1 MSTLRERLQ
10 ALIDNPDDL
19 STLPEIISEVEQL
32 ETELDEANEKIG
44 KLHELNRKYLAM
56 IPISDETEKK
66 EEEEKPVTV
75 EDAVAE
81 IMKGVI

>member
-1 MSTLRERLQ
+1 MATLRERLQ

-19 STLPEIISEVEQL
+19 STLPEIISEVGQL

-56 IPISDETEKK
+56 IPINDGTEKK
-66 EEEEKPVTV
+66 EEEEKTVTV

-81 IMKGVI
+81 IMKGVL

>member
-1 MSTLRERLQ
+1 MATLRERLQ

-19 STLPEIISEVEQL
+19 STLPEIISEVGQL

-56 IPISDETEKK
+56 IPINDGTEKK

-75 EDAVAE
+75 EDAVKE
-81 IMKGVI
+81 IMKEVI

>member
-1 MSTLRERLQ
+1 MATLRERLQ

-19 STLPEIISEVEQL
+19 STLPEIIAEVGQL
-32 ETELDEANEKIG
+32 EADYEEAIEKIG

-56 IPISDETEKK
+56 IPISDGTEKK

-75 EDAVAE
+75 EDAVKE
-81 IMKGVI
+81 IMEEVI

>member
-1 MSTLRERLQ
+1 MGTLRERLQ

-19 STLPEIISEVEQL
+19 STLPEIISEVGQL

-56 IPISDETEKK
+56 IPISDGTEKK
-66 EEEEKPVTV
+66 EEEEKTVTV

-81 IMKGVI
+81 IMKGVL

>member
-1 MSTLRERLQ
+1 MATLRERLQ

-19 STLPEIISEVEQL
+19 STLPEIISEVGQL

-56 IPISDETEKK
+56 IPINDGTEKK
-66 EEEEKPVTV
+66 EEENTVTV

-81 IMKGVI
+81 IMKGVL

>member
-19 STLPEIISEVEQL
+19 STLPEIISEVGQL

-56 IPISDETEKK
+56 IPISDGTRKK
-66 EEEEKPVTV
+66 EEEKTGTV
-75 EDAVAE
+75 ED
-81 IMKGVI
+81 IKRK

>member
-19 STLPEIISEVEQL
+19 STLPEIISEVGQL
-32 ETELDEANEKIG
+32 ETELEEANEKIG

-75 EDAVAE
+75 EDAVKE
-81 IMKGVI
+81 IMKEVI

>member
-1 MSTLRERLQ
+1 MATLRERLQ

-75 EDAVAE
+75 EDAVKE
-81 IMKGVI
+81 IMKEVI

>member
-19 STLPEIISEVEQL
+19 STLPEIISEVGQL

-56 IPISDETEKK
+56 IPINDGTEKK
-66 EEEEKPVTV
+66 EEEEKTVTV

>member
-19 STLPEIISEVEQL
+19 STLPEIINEVGQL
-32 ETELDEANEKIG
+32 ETELDDANEKIG
-44 KLHELNRKYLAM
+44 KLHELNRKYLGM
-56 IPISDETEKK
+56 IPINDGTEKK

-75 EDAVAE
+75 EDAVKE